1 MKTSTLVKIGAA
13 LAIGAAFP
21 LGAIAAP
28 PTKTMTERGVIEKV
42 NAARKEFALKGG
54 HLKRTATFDWDAAA
68 RFVEDGK
75 PAAASQLKAAERA
88 TVSYARLGKQR
99 VATEIAISPS
109 GKTAQQVQK
118 ANAPRMHYT
127 VRNWLDS

>member
-1 MKTSTLVKIGAA
+1 MKTSTLMKIGAG

-54 HLKRTATFDWDAAA
+54 HLKRTATFDWNAST
-68 RFVEDGK
+68 RFVENGK
-75 PAAASQLKAAERA
+75 PAAASQLKAGERA
-88 TVSYARLGKQR
+88 TVNYTRHGKQR
-99 VATEIAISPS
+99 IASRIEMSPGS
-109 GKTAQQVQK
+109 KTAQARK
-118 ANAPRMHYT
+118 AAGHA
-127 VRNWLDS
+127 